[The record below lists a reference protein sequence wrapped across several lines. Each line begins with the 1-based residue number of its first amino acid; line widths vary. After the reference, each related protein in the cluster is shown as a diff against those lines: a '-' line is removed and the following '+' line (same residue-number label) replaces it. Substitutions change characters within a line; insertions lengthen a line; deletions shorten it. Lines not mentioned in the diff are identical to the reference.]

1 MPIDEAGAASR
12 KHSPPREAEM
22 GALGVAQ
29 VQAALDQLKLGICIV
44 EFGSSTATSQQA
56 ADNVGC
62 QLGQIV
68 KSLGF
73 MINKT
78 RPVLVLTS
86 GDQSIDERKLAALF
100 DVGRKKARMMKAEQ
114 CLALL
119 GYAPG
124 GVPPIAH
131 RSSGISIYLDESLK
145 RYETVYAAGGAAN
158 AIFPVPLS
166 VLQEVTRGTFADL
179 VRA

>member
-1 MPIDEAGAASR
+1 MPIENKRNSTQGKAETGA
-12 KHSPPREAEM
+12 M
-22 GALGVAQ
+22 GVAQ
-29 VQAALDQLKLGICIV
+29 VQAALDQLQLGIRII
-44 EFGSSTATSQQA
+44 EYDRSTATSQQA

-73 MINKT
+73 MIDKT
-78 RPVLVLTS
+78 TPVLVLTS
-86 GDQSIDERKLAALF
+86 GDRSINERKLAALF
-100 DVGRKKARMMKAEQ
+100 GVGRKKVRMMKSDQ
-114 CLALL
+114 CLAIL

-124 GVPPIAH
+124 GVPPVAH
-131 RSSGISIYLDESLK
+131 RKGVSVYLDESLK

-166 VLQEVTRGTFADL
+166 VLQAVTRGTFAD
-179 VRA
+179 VVKG

>member
-1 MPIDEAGAASR
+1 MPTENAGAVPQSC
-12 KHSPPREAEM
+12 HSLQVTDVSS
-22 GALGVAQ
+22 LGVQQ
-29 VQAALDQLKLGICIV
+29 VQAALDQLQLGISVV
-44 EFGSSTATSQQA
+44 EFDRSTATSQQA
-56 ADNVGC
+56 ADMVGC

-86 GDQSIDERKLAALF
+86 GDRSIDERKLAALF
-100 DVGRKKARMMKAEQ
+100 GVGRKKARMMKAEQ
-114 CLALL
+114 CLAVL

-131 RSSGISIYLDESLK
+131 RSSGVSIYLDESLK

-166 VLQEVTRGTFADL
+166 LLHEVTRGTFADL

>member
-1 MPIDEAGAASR
+1 MAIEQARAADPGQL
-12 KHSPPREAEM
+12 SPAQP

-29 VQAALDQLKLGICIV
+29 VQAALDKLQLGISVI
-44 EFGSSTATSQQA
+44 EFESSTATSRQA

-73 MINKT
+73 MISKT
-78 RPVLVLTS
+78 APVLVLAS

-100 DVGRKKARMMKAEQ
+100 GVGRKRARMMNAEQ
-114 CLALL
+114 CLAVL

-131 RSSGISIYLDESLK
+131 RSGGFPVYLDGTLQ
-145 RYETVYAAGGAAN
+145 RFDMVYAAGGAAN
-158 AIFPVPLS
+158 AIFPVPLP
-166 VLQEVTRGTFADL
+166 LLREMTRGVFADL
-179 VRA
+179 ARA

>member
-1 MPIDEAGAASR
+1 MPTEGGAAREDVSR
-12 KHSPPREAEM
+12 SGEA
-22 GALGVAQ
+22 ALGVAA
-29 VQAALDQLKLGICIV
+29 VQAALDRLGLGIRIT
-44 EFGSSTATSQQA
+44 EFDSPTATSQQA
-56 ADNVGC
+56 ADNIGC

-78 RPVLVLTS
+78 APALVLTS

-100 DVGRKKARMMKAEQ
+100 GVGRKKARMMRAEQ
-114 CLALL
+114 CLAIL

-131 RSSGISIYLDESLK
+131 RSSDIAVVLDETLK

-158 AIFPVPLS
+158 AIFPLRLS
-166 VLQEVTRGTFADL
+166 LLQEVTRGAFADV